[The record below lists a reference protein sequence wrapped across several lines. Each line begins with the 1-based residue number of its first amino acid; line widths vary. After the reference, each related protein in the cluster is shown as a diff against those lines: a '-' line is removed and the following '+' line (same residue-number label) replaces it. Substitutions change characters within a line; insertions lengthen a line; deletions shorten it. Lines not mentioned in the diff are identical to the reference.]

1 MRFQYNSIMQLSSTT
16 KYIQNHCL
24 KYYPKRILRWT
35 LIVLLLLVFLSILTL
50 LLDNTYTSSS
60 LPLSS
65 YMNLGGDTTSIF
77 EKLYMTK
84 PNTVVTNNNNDP
96 FHSPRLEHEMV
107 NHLFGQEEIDDWHD
121 PKITWID
128 DHVWEHVPVKG
139 VLYMFLRNEDLQHA
153 RSTIRSIEDRFNH
166 NVGYPWVILSNH
178 YLSPS
183 FKKYLTKVVT
193 KGRVFFGRVD
203 RETWNYPNWVPTSQ
217 VEKAVKKMMT
227 MDRIPEGVRPSYQFS
242 SRYHAGLFFHHPL
255 MQNADYSWRVE
266 PSAYYSCEMEDPFL
280 KMKTLNKTLGFVMTS
295 YEEKMAVRSLWS
307 VTRAFREQFF
317 DQIRPL
323 NETIM
328 PWLLD
333 DSEYNFCHIWSNFMI
348 LDLTFLRSEHYQAY
362 FRFLDYS
369 GGFFY
374 ESWSDGAVI
383 TLAAAMYLKR
393 EELYF
398 FNEIGYEY
406 RFGVHCPLSLTDYYP
421 RCSCDVELTTDFNRD
436 SCTISMLQYV
446 DKHRIQDIATF
457 ARRHFMIGDRSTSLL
472 SGF

>member
-1 MRFQYNSIMQLSSTT
+1 MRLSSTT
-16 KYIQNHCL
+16 KYFQNHCL
-24 KYYPKRILRWT
+24 KYYPKRILRWI
-35 LIVLLLLVFLSILTL
+35 LIVLILLVFLSIITL
-50 LLDNTYTSSS
+50 LLDNTYNSSSPS

-65 YMNLGGDTTSIF
+65 YMNLGSDTNSIF
-77 EKLYMTK
+77 EKLHITK
-84 PNTVVTNNNNDP
+84 PNTIVANNNNDP
-96 FHSPRLEHEMV
+96 LQSLQPEHAMV
-107 NHLFGQEEIDDWHD
+107 NHLFGQEEIDDLHA

-128 DHVWEHVPVKG
+128 DNVWEHVPVKG
-139 VLYMFLRNEDLQHA
+139 VLYMFLRNEDLQQA

-166 NVGYPWVILSNH
+166 NVGYPWVILSNQ

-193 KGRVFFGRVD
+193 KGRIFFGRVD
-203 RETWNYPNWVPTSQ
+203 RETWNYPKWIPT
-217 VEKAVKKMMT
+217 
-227 MDRIPEGVRPSYQFS
+227 
-242 SRYHAGLFFHHPL
+242 YHAGFFFHHPL

-307 VTRAFREQFF
+307 VTGAFTKQQSS
-317 DQIRPL
+317 DQIRPS

-328 PWLLD
+328 PWLLND
-333 DSEYNFCHIWSNFMI
+333 SSEYNFCHIWSNFMI
-348 LDLTFLRSEHYQAY
+348 LDLTFLRSEQYQAY

-383 TLAAAMYLKR
+383 TLAAAMFLKR

-446 DKHRIQDIATF
+446 DKHRIHDIAKF
-457 ARRHFMIGDRSTSLL
+457 ARRHLMIGDRARSLL